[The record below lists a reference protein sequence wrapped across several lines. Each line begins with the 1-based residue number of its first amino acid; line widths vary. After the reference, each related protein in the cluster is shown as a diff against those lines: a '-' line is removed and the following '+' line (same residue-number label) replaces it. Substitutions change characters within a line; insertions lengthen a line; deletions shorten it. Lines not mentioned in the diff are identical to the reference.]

1 MANNDDGSGKKRDN
15 KKIIGIVSGCT
26 LAVGNGILCLFNKGI
41 TPIQMINFINSW
53 PVVILGVCFCLTLIM
68 IERHWQDNETK
79 RNKFNKKIDQ
89 KQIDEYKEK
98 ANKLEKDLDEE
109 KKKNMELSI
118 KYTEAE
124 MEIKYLEREIE
135 RLKEKNK
142 EGERG
147 TERRFLVGG
156 RGGT

>member
-1 MANNDDGSGKKRDN
+1 M
-15 KKIIGIVSGCT
+15 
-26 LAVGNGILCLFNKGI
+26 
-41 TPIQMINFINSW
+41 
-53 PVVILGVCFCLTLIM
+53 
-68 IERHWQDNETK
+68 
-79 RNKFNKKIDQ
+79 
-89 KQIDEYKEK
+89 
-98 ANKLEKDLDEE
+98 EKDLDEE

-118 KYTEAE
+118 KCKEAE

-135 RLKEKNK
+135 RLKENNK